1 MSDIESHPGRQTPTL
16 RDGPGS
22 AAPILESRRPPLMT
36 RLRRRLRQLGA
47 EFLGTFLLVFFGTA
61 ANCQTVLLSN
71 GTHAKGDWLSGAV
84 GWGVGI
90 ALGVFVSAAVSGGH
104 INPAVTLTKAIFRRF
119 PWKKVPFYWA
129 AQLLGAFVGSLLTYA
144 IYRNAIDQF
153 EGKGVR
159 TVPGTAGLFGTFPL
173 DYVPDVVAF
182 FNEFLATIFLVLTIF
197 AATDRNNCPPSPAIV
212 ALAVFFAMTG
222 ITAVIGAQTSFAM
235 NPARDLGPRMMS
247 AMFYGRKAPD
257 LTSDFQIA
265 DFTGALA
272 GAVVYD
278 LLIYI
283 GPESPIAYRPVPPPN
298 ERYAS
303 PNEKYASGPPDQA
316 GALYGGSH
324 GKDAPPS
331 PTTAV
336 HVHRT
341 QDGVRG

>member
-1 MSDIESHPGRQTPTL
+1 MSDIESHLGRQTPTL
-16 RDGPGS
+16 RDKPGS

-36 RLRRRLRQLGA
+36 RLRRRLRQPGA

-104 INPAVTLTKAIFRRF
+104 INPAVTLTQAIFRRF

-173 DYVPDVVAF
+173 DYVPAVVAF
-182 FNEFLATIFLVLTIF
+182 FNEFLATIFLVLAIF
-197 AATDRNNCPPSPAIV
+197 AATDKNSCPSSPAIV

-222 ITAVIGAQTSFAM
+222 IAAVIGAQTSFAM

-247 AMFYGRKAPD
+247 AMFYGRKVFTFRHNYWIWGPI
-257 LTSDFQIA
+257 IA

-272 GAVVYD
+272 GAMVYD
-278 LLIYI
+278 LLIYV
-283 GPESPIAYRPVPPPN
+283 GPESPIAYRPVFPSD
-298 ERYAS
+298 ETYVS
-303 PNEKYASGPPDQA
+303 SGPPDQP